1 MHIAGVFRSCILLI
15 EEDFAM
21 TEADLQRGLK
31 LIRYGGVV
39 ITVTVFIVLL
49 AFSLVVGNA
58 LGVSGGMLNSM
69 LPYIIGFTV
78 LSIVLSV
85 VVYFGYRAVQ
95 TNRLKT
101 STSGT

>member
-1 MHIAGVFRSCILLI
+1 MEYRSCILLT
-15 EEDFAM
+15 EEEFAM

-58 LGVSGGMLNSM
+58 MGVSGDMLNSM
-69 LPYIIGFTV
+69 LPYIIGFTI
-78 LSIVLSV
+78 LSVVLSV
-85 VVYFGYRAVQ
+85 VVYFAYRTVQ
-95 TNRLKT
+95 TNRMKA